1 MKAIAL
7 IIVSEDTTAACGW
20 FNTNAFPGELR
31 DLVDACRGRSALL
44 RFFVRNMQR
53 EVGLDLRRFEEEYR
67 KRGVESEQLPADA
80 HLAVVFDATGYLAC
94 LDGVFYALK
103 SFLDVY
109 AQLIARVIDRKVS
122 IRAFGKKKVGRSE
135 LSGGNL
141 IRWLRQSAPNCF
153 PGAARLAGVIE
164 RHSRCWIHDAV
175 GYRDKLTHHGRIR
188 GLEHMRLDV
197 DAAQISFRPEDVK
210 EPTMPD
216 GVEVAAYAQR
226 LLCNVDSFITDT
238 LALVPQVQRGLLAP
252 GGEPLSA
259 PLGPAADVG
268 RT

>member
-1 MKAIAL
+1 M
-7 IIVSEDTTAACGW
+7 
-20 FNTNAFPGELR
+20 
-31 DLVDACRGRSALL
+31 
-44 RFFVRNMQR
+44 
-53 EVGLDLRRFEEEYR
+53 
-67 KRGVESEQLPADA
+67 ESEQLPADA
-80 HLAVVFDATGYLAC
+80 RLVVVFDATGYLAC

-122 IRAFGKKKVGRSE
+122 IRAFAKKKVGRSK

-141 IRWLRQSAPNCF
+141 IRWLRQSAPNYF
-153 PGAARLAGVIE
+153 PGAAKLAGVIE

-175 GYRDKLTHHGRIR
+175 GYRDTLTHHGRVR

-210 EPTMPD
+210 EPTMLD

-226 LLCNVDSFITDT
+226 LLRNLDCFIKET
-238 LALVPQVQRGLLAP
+238 LAVLPGVECSMLLLK
-252 GGEPLSA
+252 GRPLS
-259 PLGPAADVG
+259 GEG
-268 RT
+268 